1 LTDYAAATLEELW
14 SSDRLVERRLSHG
27 EAREDAR
34 GIIATDVRDDTLV
47 AACERAMHHA
57 RERCIA
63 ANRRIVVEAT
73 RDDVSTL
80 IVLRDGV
87 HSLVT
92 QPKYFTRDHELLR
105 TIAAR
110 PVEAEQL
117 ESLPIVWRNGSAAVL
132 LHEAIGHA
140 LEHGH
145 RPIKWPS
152 WLHVDVP
159 LASRRASF
167 RDVPLQRMTHLVAR
181 QRGATMT
188 LPERRMD
195 VLLLD
200 GGTYEPLTE
209 TITLRVSAADL
220 VDGETAQRLPPFT
233 LVKTRREIARAL
245 VGAEGDP
252 IRYPGVICSR
262 EGQELFVAS
271 YAPVMLTVF
280 R

>member
-1 LTDYAAATLEELW
+1 MTHYAVATLEELW

-34 GIIATDVRDDTLV
+34 GIIATDLRDDALV

-57 RERCIA
+57 RERCVA

-73 RDDVSTL
+73 RDNVTTL
-80 IVLRDGV
+80 IVLREGV

-92 QPKYFTRDHELLR
+92 HPKDFVRDHELLR

-110 PVEAEQL
+110 TVEADEV
-117 ESLPIVWRNGSAAVL
+117 EALPIVWRNGSAAVL

-145 RPIKWPS
+145 RSIKWPS
-152 WLHVDVP
+152 WLRVDVP

-167 RDVPLQRMTHLVAR
+167 RDVPLQRMTHLVAG
-181 QRGATMT
+181 QRGASMSM
-188 LPERRMD
+188 PARRID

-200 GGTYEPLTE
+200 GGAYEPLTE
-209 TITLRVSAADL
+209 TITLRISAADL
-220 VDGETAQRLPPFT
+220 IDGETSRRLPPFT